1 MERRKVRLCIAIG
14 VLVSAGMLRA
24 GPPESA
30 ATGTGPDGAPAAS
43 PAPALDVRALGE
55 LSLEHSRVR
64 DVLLATEARLAALEE
79 KVFDSRLRVRLQ
91 AEIDRP
97 FRLVEVALL
106 LDGELAFRQEFSGP
120 ATVESLKLF
129 DGFLS
134 PGRHL
139 LEVRLAARGP
149 QDPEAGPPGYR
160 AASGLVVHLREKST
174 TDAEF
179 NADGDG
185 DPPDAADL
193 KGNEPDGTWKVSFKA
208 RFETV
213 PR

>member
-1 MERRKVRLCIAIG
+1 MERRKIRLCIAIG
-14 VLVSAGMLRA
+14 VLISAGMLHA
-24 GPPESA
+24 GPPEGA
-30 ATGTGPDGAPAAS
+30 AGAGTTDGAPAPS
-43 PAPALDVRALGE
+43 PAPTLDARALGE
-55 LSLEHSRVR
+55 LSLEHSRIR

-79 KVFDSRLRVRLQ
+79 KIFDSRLRVRLE

-97 FRLVEVALL
+97 FRLAEVALL
-106 LDGELAFRQEFSGP
+106 LDGELAFHQEFSGP

-160 AASGLVVHLREKST
+160 AASGLVVHLREKAT

-179 NADGDG
+179 SAAGDG

-193 KGNEPDGTWKVSFKA
+193 KGNEPDGTWKVKVKA